1 MRSAADD
8 NEATRRGAIITDIT
22 ESDVTIGEDWGFA
35 ATDRPYDKSI
45 GIALRA
51 SALAGTLVE
60 YAVADNAHSD
70 IFASE
75 SE

>member
-1 MRSAADD
+1 M
-8 NEATRRGAIITDIT
+8 
-22 ESDVTIGEDWGFA
+22 TIGEDWGFA

-51 SALAGTLVE
+51 SASAGTLVE